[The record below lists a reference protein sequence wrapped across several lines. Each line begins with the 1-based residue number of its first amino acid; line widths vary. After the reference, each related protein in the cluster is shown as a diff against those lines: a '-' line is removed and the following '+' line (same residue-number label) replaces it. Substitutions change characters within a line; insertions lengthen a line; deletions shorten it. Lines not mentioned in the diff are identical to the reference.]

1 MRTVCLIVTLAVL
14 LLSTP
19 IFAMQEIP
27 IKVVN
32 GIIQPETL
40 IPKDTIKVVCD
51 GSKYIIYESGDV
63 LPVTPLPLQLKGE
76 FLGKKIYHARDVK
89 QAVAEEIATMFA
101 ASTNSGDKVADQ
113 LKLVCDILAL
123 LCAKGGWVTYAQAG
137 IQGITSEAEAVT
149 YINNNLVPLLN
160 QRNNLRQQARQ
171 FIQDKGL

>member
-63 LPVTPLPLQLKGE
+63 YLLLR
-76 FLGKKIYHARDVK
+76 FLYSQKVNFWAGKSIMQKDVK
-89 QAVAEEIATMFA
+89 QVVAEEIATMFA

-123 LCAKGGWVTYAQAG
+123 LCAKGVGNVCEAG